1 MIAVIMLT
9 LVKKAFS
16 WVDNYLCRSRFIQR
30 VVLYQYRRAP
40 LPLAVFDYLF
50 RSALRRRLFNFYAF
64 HIFHD
69 SYTKRDGD
77 QLGYW
82 LSKESLYWHFWRQTD
97 IDQTAL
103 DEVVSLAPVH
113 QSLHNKELIAVE
125 IGFGIGKGYASRLKD
140 NTLKKYI
147 AVEPNAY
154 LCTHMQKKF
163 KSEQNFEVV
172 CATADE
178 FIAQDR
184 GGVDILLCANGV
196 FMYMDPDSVDAFF
209 QSLCA
214 KGVQFI
220 LILNE
225 GTPSADIHREDG
237 TVMYNFK
244 ERLLASGYADK
255 HFIEKRRPDGL
266 YRYFL
271 MY

>member
-1 MIAVIMLT
+1 MKSRSTKKQPLHYTRMAITIVLTML
-9 LVKKAFS
+9 VGAKKVFS

-82 LSKESLYWHFWRQTD
+82 LSKESLYWHFWRQTEM
-97 IDQTAL
+97 DQTAL
-103 DEVVSLAPVH
+103 DEVVSLEPVR

-125 IGFGIGKGYASRLKD
+125 IGFGVGKSYASRLKD

-178 FIAQDR
+178 FIAQDQ
-184 GGVDILLCANGV
+184 GGLIFFCAPMVFLCTW
-196 FMYMDPDSVDAFF
+196 
-209 QSLCA
+209 
-214 KGVQFI
+214 I
-220 LILNE
+220 LIL
-225 GTPSADIHREDG
+225 
-237 TVMYNFK
+237 
-244 ERLLASGYADK
+244 
-255 HFIEKRRPDGL
+255 
-266 YRYFL
+266 
-271 MY
+271 